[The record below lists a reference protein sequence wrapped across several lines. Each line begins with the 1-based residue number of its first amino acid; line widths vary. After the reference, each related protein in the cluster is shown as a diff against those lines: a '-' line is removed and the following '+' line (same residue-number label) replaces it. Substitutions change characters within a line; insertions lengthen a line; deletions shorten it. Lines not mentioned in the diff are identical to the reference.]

1 MNRKDLLLIDAWRHE
16 KISEE
21 DFKGLE
27 ARMETDPELR
37 AAFRALTHLEDGLHV
52 ISQRGSPAEPIVF
65 R

>member
-1 MNRKDLLLIDAWRHE
+1 MKKEDLLLIDAWRHE

-37 AAFRALTHLEDGLHV
+37 AAFRALTHL
-52 ISQRGSPAEPIVF
+52 
-65 R
+65 